1 MASVGSSRSH
11 APVVDLCERQVG
23 LGADLELFRL
33 GRVRVVDVL
42 DAPLPQECLGVG
54 GPGLPRHRDWLD
66 FGQAPPRHLVRDQ
79 IKWRG
84 LPCPLKSEGSPE
96 QLGGPLGASL
106 KPEGSPESK
115 WVSGPLWSAGGWP
128 RGSDCAPV
136 VRQLGQSQGAQ
147 AQKTVDQLE
156 GRNSFFFLG
165 GASESDRPRCFFF
178 LPMPV
183 TTATAT
189 TSTWV

>member
-1 MASVGSSRSH
+1 MGCCADYSSGRFMASVGSSRSH

-23 LGADLELFRL
+23 LDADIELFRL

-66 FGQAPPRHLVRDQ
+66 FGQTPPRHLVRDQ

-96 QLGGPLGASL
+96 QLGGPLGASQ
-106 KPEGSPESK
+106 
-115 WVSGPLWSAGGWP
+115 A
-128 RGSDCAPV
+128 R
-136 VRQLGQSQGAQ
+136 RQ
-147 AQKTVDQLE
+147 
-156 GRNSFFFLG
+156 
-165 GASESDRPRCFFF
+165 P
-178 LPMPV
+178 
-183 TTATAT
+183 
-189 TSTWV
+189 

>member
-66 FGQAPPRHLVRDQ
+66 FGQAPPRHLFA
-79 IKWRG
+79 IKLSGEGCPVLSSPKAALSNWAG
-84 LPCPLKSEGSPE
+84 LWEP
-96 QLGGPLGASL
+96 L
-106 KPEGSPESK
+106 KPEGSPEGA
-115 WVSGPLWSAGGWP
+115 SGCPGLSGAPAAG
-128 RGSDCAPV
+128 RGGAT
-136 VRQLGQSQGAQ
+136 VRQ
-147 AQKTVDQLE
+147 
-156 GRNSFFFLG
+156 
-165 GASESDRPRCFFF
+165 
-178 LPMPV
+178 
-183 TTATAT
+183 
-189 TSTWV
+189 